1 MEKWLRKRALTIVME
16 MANNTNNGLK
26 GLKEFAEY
34 AGYAGEEEL
43 VYSILK
49 GVSDHTKYCMEY
61 PEAKE
66 ILNEIKI
73 KL

>member
-16 MANNTNNGLK
+16 MANNTNDGLK

-49 GVSDHTKYCMEY
+49 GVADHTEFCMKY
-61 PEAKE
+61 PEVKE
-66 ILNEIKI
+66 LMNEIKV